1 MKHLP
6 NAPRIGVDFHV
17 FDGKFQGSRSHIL
30 GIFAELVALCP
41 DYQFFLFLE
50 RVEDLR
56 KVQGFDRENVH
67 LVRMPHKNSLM
78 RLLWQL
84 PLLRQRYG
92 LDILHTQYVI
102 PLFPAKGNAVTIHD
116 ILFESHPEYFTSF
129 FVRRSRIMMRWAA
142 RKADLL
148 FTVSEHSRQE
158 IVNRYGIASDK
169 IKVLHNAWDH
179 SRFFGGDFAQS
190 VIRSRGLE
198 PNGFFLTVGRIE
210 PRKNHSTLLRA
221 YARLKGSPPP
231 LVILGQRDFGY
242 EDFEGQL
249 SRLPPT
255 HRVFVFSDVADDELP
270 AFYRHAM
277 AFVYPSLAEGFGMPP
292 LEALASGTPVIT
304 SNLTAIPEVVG
315 EAGLLI
321 DPHDDE
327 AIENALQ
334 QIWIDADLRHMLSE
348 RGLVQAEK
356 FSWLESARILRD
368 SYIGY
373 LNGSARNDG

>member
-1 MKHLP
+1 MKHFP

-30 GIFAELVALCP
+30 GLFSELITLCP
-41 DYQFFLFLE
+41 DFQFFFFLD
-50 RVEDLR
+50 RIEDLR
-56 KVQGFDRENVH
+56 KVQGYDRENVH
-67 LVRMPHKNSLM
+67 LVRMPPQNSLT

-84 PLLRQRYG
+84 PLLRRRYR

-102 PLFPAKGNAVTIHD
+102 PLIPAKGNAVTIHD
-116 ILFESHPEYFTSF
+116 ILFESHPEYFTNL
-129 FVRRSRIMMRWAA
+129 FVRRSRVMMRWAA

-148 FTVSEHSRQE
+148 FTVSDHSRQE
-158 IVNRYGIASDK
+158 IAIRYEIATDK
-169 IKVLHNAWDH
+169 IKVLHNAWDR
-179 SRFFGGDFAQS
+179 SRFFRGDLAQS
-190 VIRSRGLE
+190 VVCLRGLTPGE
-198 PNGFFLTVGRIE
+198 YFLTVGRIE

-221 YARLKGSPPP
+221 YARLKGNPPP

-242 EDFEGQL
+242 EDFEGEL
-249 SRLPPT
+249 SQLPPT
-255 HRVFVFSDVADDELP
+255 HCVYVFSDVSDDDLP

-321 DPHDDE
+321 DPHDDV

-334 QIWIDADLRHMLSE
+334 KIWLDADLRRVMSE
-348 RGLVQAEK
+348 RGLAQAEK
-356 FSWLESARILRD
+356 FSWLESAKILRD
-368 SYIGY
+368 SYMSY
-373 LNGSARNDG
+373 VKRS